1 MFGNSVNDLAYFP
14 LKFLFQRTESWH
26 CLPQEMDSSC
36 TLDTAQTG
44 FNMREKGTEVTD
56 FTSLEE
62 GISTQ
67 SENQGKDP
75 NRDLLCSPLLGNT
88 SLFLASSN
96 TSHLQNTYGGLQIL
110 HLNPCVELCRTVL
123 KHISLFL
130 VFRTGQLV
138 KFC

>member
-1 MFGNSVNDLAYFP
+1 
-14 LKFLFQRTESWH
+14 
-26 CLPQEMDSSC
+26 MDSSC

-88 SLFLASSN
+88 SLFLASSKWL
-96 TSHLQNTYGGLQIL
+96 SHSIRKHPRLLYIL
-110 HLNPCVELCRTVL
+110 LMESTNY
-123 KHISLFL
+123 SY
-130 VFRTGQLV
+130 
-138 KFC
+138 